1 MLAYPETTTDPLVID
16 LIISKW
22 LFLTKMTPKLLAIYE
37 CSLGRLPAIDEN
49 MFGSETLLLEANT
62 KVKLMLL

>member
-37 CSLGRLPAIDEN
+37 
-49 MFGSETLLLEANT
+49 
-62 KVKLMLL
+62 

>member
-37 CSLGRLPAIDEN
+37 CSRGRLPAIDEN